1 MLPWRSDRVES
12 SDDARNV
19 NGSPYWN
26 FNFRN
31 QKCQWK
37 NDAKEEKRNH
47 VSYDL
52 PNEEKAV
59 DHVKLLPEIHSLHKQ
74 NKTSKMLIVVIIVLT
89 CSRVE
94 RNNSK

>member
-1 MLPWRSDRVES
+1 M
-12 SDDARNV
+12 
-19 NGSPYWN
+19 
-26 FNFRN
+26 
-31 QKCQWK
+31 
-37 NDAKEEKRNH
+37 
-47 VSYDL
+47 SYDL